1 MTIGASLAAAAAGNP
16 EKTAFICEGREL
28 TYGEADIAANRFANA
43 LIDRGVGRGDRVAV
57 IAHNSLE
64 YAVTYF
70 GIARAGGVSLHLSAR
85 LAPDEIAHCLDR
97 GEVVAA
103 LCDPELADVVSSTG
117 RRLSVVSTGRDDFAA
132 FLEAGAPEDPGREQS
147 PDTPSS
153 ATYTGGTTGFPKG
166 GLHTARS
173 RLKWAEIAVDW
184 FGLGSSE
191 VMAVAAPMSHA
202 AGGFI
207 WFQPG
212 VCVAATQ
219 VLLPKWDVPAFLA
232 AAERSRVTA
241 TFLVPTQIALLLDHE
256 AFEPA
261 RLSGL
266 RKIVYGGAPAPPGL
280 IERAAETLPRCEF
293 IQNYGMTEIGPLVT
307 LYREDR
313 DRHPGALGRPSP
325 KIECAVYAAPGS
337 EAEPG
342 EVGELCFRGET
353 LMQGYV
359 GGPEQTQAFFR
370 GGDGWGWTGD
380 LATRDETG
388 LLTLVGR
395 SGDMINSGG
404 LNIHPAEIERV
415 LLEMPEIDDCA
426 VFAVPDPVFGELPV
440 AAVVA
445 ADPSV
450 KIAAEALLED
460 CAGRIARHKRPRRI
474 IFVNEIPKNAAGKI
488 LRARLHDRYAG

>member
-16 EKTAFICEGREL
+16 DKTAFICEGRAL
-28 TYGEADIAANRFANA
+28 TYGEADTAASRCANA

-64 YAVTYF
+64 YAVAYF

-85 LAPDEIAHCLDR
+85 LARDEIAHCLER
-97 GEVVAA
+97 GNAVAA
-103 LCDPELADVVSSTG
+103 LCDPDLVDTVSSTG
-117 RRLSVVSTGRDDFAA
+117 GRLAVVSAGRDDFAA
-132 FLEAGAPEDPGREQS
+132 FLESGAPEDPGREQP
-147 PDTPSS
+147 PDAPSS

-166 GLHTARS
+166 GLHTSRS
-173 RLKWAEIAVDW
+173 RLKWAEIAAGW
-184 FGLGSSE
+184 FGLGPGE

-212 VCVAATQ
+212 VCAAATQ
-219 VLLPKWDVPAFLA
+219 VLLPKWGVPAFLA
-232 AAERSRVTA
+232 AAERCRVTA
-241 TFLVPTQIALLLDHE
+241 TFLVPAQIALLLAHE
-256 AFEPA
+256 AFDPG

-280 IERAAETLPRCEF
+280 IERAAEILPRCEF

-313 DRHPGALGRPSP
+313 ERHPGALGRPSP
-325 KIECAVYAAPGS
+325 GIECAVLAGPGR
-337 EAEPG
+337 EVAPG

-359 GGPEQTQAFFR
+359 GDSEQTREFFR
-370 GGDGWGWTGD
+370 SGDGWGWTGD
-380 LATRDETG
+380 LVTRDESG

-395 SGDMINSGG
+395 SGDTINSGG
-404 LNIHPAEIERV
+404 INIHPAEIERV
-415 LLEMPEIDDCA
+415 LLEMPEIGDCA
-426 VFAVPDPVFGELPV
+426 VFPVPDQVFGELPV

-445 ADPSV
+445 ADPAADV
-450 KIAAEALLED
+450 AAEALLD
-460 CAGRIARHKRPRRI
+460 ACARRIARHKRPRRI
-474 IFVNEIPKNAAGKI
+474 VFVNEIPKSAAGKI
-488 LRARLHDRYAG
+488 LRARLRDRHAE